1 MAFKKT
7 VFSGLVNKLAIY
19 CFSIKKNYKENTM
32 SILLVSTAFS
42 GLTQRFYTELDDA
55 GYNVSVELHLGD
67 KAKLI
72 EGIGL
77 FKPELIIFRI

>member
-1 MAFKKT
+1 
-7 VFSGLVNKLAIY
+7 
-19 CFSIKKNYKENTM
+19 M